1 LECDLE
7 GIWPN
12 FYRQIDFSQ
21 NFSFCPIKGSDDS
34 VARAKGRLVYPQLHD
49 GDKRAY
55 I

>member
-12 FYRQIDFSQ
+12 FYRQIARTSLFAR
-21 NFSFCPIKGSDDS
+21 SDDS

-49 GDKRAY
+49 GDKREY